1 MKSPLLGSI
10 NASEMPNDNQETIEM
25 EGNTIITAAATTQDE
40 GNINSS
46 SSAATVRAQ
55 VDRDYFSSY
64 EDLEVR

>member
-10 NASEMPNDNQETIEM
+10 NASEMPNENQETIEM
-25 EGNTIITAAATTQDE
+25 EGNTITAAPTTQDE